1 VQVGEDLLGQAD
13 GGESHRHRVLADGGI
28 GTHGLGGAEG
38 GLEQAAEQRTDGAGL
53 ARHGVGGLHLAEDL
67 RFAEDHRI
75 QPGSHAHHVAH
86 GVVVLVDIGAGT
98 QLIEIETVVV
108 GQPAQHFVGGQLV
121 LLQVQLAAVAGGE
134 DRRLAAGREATELLQ
149 GLDQLLGGEGHALA
163 DVHRGG
169 LVVDTEG
176 EEGHAGSL
184 DRFERPAI
192 VLRHPRQD
200 NWRDKLTRSANP
212 RGAVGLRPPLV
223 S

>member
-1 VQVGEDLLGQAD
+1 MVET
-13 GGESHRHRVLADGGI
+13 
-28 GTHGLGGAEG
+28 GTGGAIVSG
-38 GLEQAAEQRTDGAGL
+38 ANAADEAKKFSAALKTDRL
-53 ARHGVGGLHLAEDL
+53 KELPLPD
-67 RFAEDHRI
+67 
-75 QPGSHAHHVAH
+75 S
-86 GVVVLVDIGAGT
+86 AGT
-98 QLIEIETVVV
+98 QLIEIEAVVV

-121 LLQVQLAAVAGGE
+121 LLQVQLAAVAGRE